1 MQASSCMWGRQTAR
15 RNMPT
20 LSRQDEDKG
29 MAAPAGARARESA
42 SPRPQETDRHIGARL
57 RERRL
62 SLGLTQQGLAELIG
76 VTCQQAHKYEKGI
89 NRIAGGRLYA
99 IAKALGVEVGFF
111 YDGIGTEPGAC
122 EPTAKQRR
130 LLELSRS
137 FSSIT
142 SRRQQEALCS
152 LARALAS
159 AGVQADLQLEELAV
173 AETAGT
179 VSTA

>member
-42 SPRPQETDRHIGARL
+42 SPRPQETDRHIGAKL

-76 VTCQQAHKYEKGI
+76 VTYQQAHKYEKGI
-89 NRIAGGRLYA
+89 NRIAGGRLYTF
-99 IAKALGVEVGFF
+99 AKALGVEVGYF
-111 YDGIGTEPGAC
+111 YDGVGAEPDAFA
-122 EPTAKQRR
+122 PTTKQR
-130 LLELSRS
+130 LPLELSRN
-137 FSSIT
+137 FSSII
-142 SRRQQEALCS
+142 SQRQQEALCS
-152 LARALAS
+152 LARALAN
-159 AGVQADLQLEELAV
+159 AGVQDDLQLEKPAV
-173 AETAGT
+173 AETAGAVT
-179 VSTA
+179 T